1 MDPKIELEHLG
12 ALNNFFALG
21 KLEKSLQ
28 KKFVQ
33 IFSISWSKF
42 TIGFGFLVLVDTL
55 IVRIS
60 TFVGHDS
67 P

>member
-1 MDPKIELEHLG
+1 
-12 ALNNFFALG
+12 LG